1 MIQIITGD
9 KGKGKTK
16 VLIDKV
22 NNEVKV
28 VVFIDNNNKHLYE
41 LSNRV
46 RMINCTNYEVN
57 NLEMFAGF
65 VLGIISQTKDIEKIY
80 IDNFSSVAYVNKEQV
95 KVALDIINNI
105 SEKFNISIII
115 CFATDSSDVPDE
127 YKDNIIAALQF
138 HINCLI
144 RTYYME

>member
-28 VVFIDNNNKHLYE
+28 VTGSVVFIDNNNKHLYE

-46 RMINCTNYEVN
+46 RMINCTNYEVD

-65 VLGIISQTKDIEKIY
+65 ILGIISQNKDIEKIY
-80 IDNFSSVAYVNKEQV
+80 IDNFTSVTYVKPEQI
-95 KVALDIINNI
+95 K
-105 SEKFNISIII
+105 K
-115 CFATDSSDVPDE
+115 
-127 YKDNIIAALQF
+127 
-138 HINCLI
+138 
-144 RTYYME
+144 

>member
-28 VVFIDNNNKHLYE
+28 VAGSVVFIDNNNKHLYE
-41 LSNRV
+41 LRNRV
-46 RMINCTNYEVN
+46 RMINCNNYEVN

-80 IDNFSSVAYVNKEQV
+80 IDNFTSVAYVNKEQV

-127 YKDNIIAALQF
+127 YKDNIIAAL
-138 HINCLI
+138 
-144 RTYYME
+144 

>member
-28 VVFIDNNNKHLYE
+28 VTGSVVFIDNNNKHLYE

-46 RMINCTNYEVN
+46 RMINCTNYEVD

-65 VLGIISQTKDIEKIY
+65 ILGIISQNKDIEKIY
-80 IDNFSSVAYVNKEQV
+80 IDNFTSVTYVKPEQISY
-95 KVALDIINNI
+95 ALDLMNKI
-105 SEKFNISIII
+105 SEKYNIGIVL
-115 CFATDSSDVPDE
+115 CFATGSSEVPDT
-127 YKDNIIAALQF
+127 YKDNIIAAL
-138 HINCLI
+138 
-144 RTYYME
+144 

>member
-28 VVFIDNNNKHLYE
+28 VTGSVVFIDNNNKHLYE

-46 RMINCTNYEVN
+46 RMINCTNYEVD

-65 VLGIISQTKDIEKIY
+65 ILGIISQNKDIEKIY
-80 IDNFSSVAYVNKEQV
+80 IDNFTSVTYVKPEQISY
-95 KVALDIINNI
+95 ALDLMNKI
-105 SEKFNISIII
+105 SEKYNISIVL
-115 CFATDSSDVPDE
+115 CFATDSSEVPDT
-127 YKDNIIAALQF
+127 YKDNIIAAL
-138 HINCLI
+138 
-144 RTYYME
+144 

>member
-28 VVFIDNNNKHLYE
+28 VAGSVVFIDNNNKHLYE

-46 RMINCTNYEVN
+46 HMINCTNYEVN

-80 IDNFSSVAYVNKEQV
+80 IDNFTSVAYVNKEQV
-95 KVALDIINNI
+95 KVL
-105 SEKFNISIII
+105 
-115 CFATDSSDVPDE
+115 
-127 YKDNIIAALQF
+127 
-138 HINCLI
+138 
-144 RTYYME
+144 

>member
-9 KGKGKTK
+9 KGKGITK

-28 VVFIDNNNKHLYE
+28 VTGSVVFIDNNNKHLYE

-46 RMINCTNYEVN
+46 RMINCTNYEVD

-65 VLGIISQTKDIEKIY
+65 ILGIISQNKDIEKIY
-80 IDNFSSVAYVNKEQV
+80 IDNFTSVTYVKPEQISY
-95 KVALDIINNI
+95 ALDLMNKI
-105 SEKFNISIII
+105 SEKYNIGIVL
-115 CFATDSSDVPDE
+115 CFATDSSEVPD
-127 YKDNIIAALQF
+127 KIGRA
-138 HINCLI
+138 HV
-144 RTYYME
+144 

>member
-22 NNEVKV
+22 NNEV
-28 VVFIDNNNKHLYE
+28 IDNNNKHLYE

-80 IDNFSSVAYVNKEQV
+80 IDNFTSVAYVNKEQV

-127 YKDNIIAALQF
+127 YKDNIIAAL
-138 HINCLI
+138 
-144 RTYYME
+144 

>member
-28 VVFIDNNNKHLYE
+28 VTGSVVFIDNNNKHLYE

-46 RMINCTNYEVN
+46 RMINCTNYEVD

-65 VLGIISQTKDIEKIY
+65 ILGIISQNKDIEKIY
-80 IDNFSSVAYVNKEQV
+80 IDNFTSVTYVKPEQISY
-95 KVALDIINNI
+95 ALDLMNKI
-105 SEKFNISIII
+105 SEKYNIGIVL
-115 CFATDSSDVPDE
+115 CFATDSFEVPDT
-127 YKDNIIAALQF
+127 YKDNIIAAL
-138 HINCLI
+138 
-144 RTYYME
+144 

>member
-28 VVFIDNNNKHLYE
+28 VTGSVVFIDNNNKHLYE

-46 RMINCTNYEVN
+46 KMINCTNYEVD

-65 VLGIISQTKDIEKIY
+65 VLGIISQNKDIEKIY
-80 IDNFSSVAYVNKEQV
+80 IDNFTSVTYVKPDQISY
-95 KVALDIINNI
+95 ALDIMNKI
-105 SEKFNISIII
+105 SEKYNIGIVL
-115 CFATDSSDVPDE
+115 CFATDSSEVPDA
-127 YKDNIIAALQF
+127 YKDNIIAAL
-138 HINCLI
+138 
-144 RTYYME
+144 

>member
-28 VVFIDNNNKHLYE
+28 VAGSVVFIDNNNKHLYE

-57 NLEMFAGF
+57 NLEMFAG
-65 VLGIISQTKDIEKIY
+65 L
-80 IDNFSSVAYVNKEQV
+80 FSE
-95 KVALDIINNI
+95 
-105 SEKFNISIII
+105 
-115 CFATDSSDVPDE
+115 
-127 YKDNIIAALQF
+127 
-138 HINCLI
+138 
-144 RTYYME
+144 

>member
-28 VVFIDNNNKHLYE
+28 VAGSVVFIDNNNKHLYE

-46 RMINCTNYEVN
+46 RMINCTNYDVN

-65 VLGIISQTKDIEKIY
+65 ILGIISQDKNIEKIY
-80 IDNFSSVAYVNKEQV
+80 IDNFTSVAYTNPDQV
-95 KVALDIINNI
+95 KYALDMMNHI
-105 SEKFNISIII
+105 SEKYNISIVL
-115 CFATDSSDVPDE
+115 CFATDSSDVPEE
-127 YKDNIIAALQF
+127 YKDNIIAAL
-138 HINCLI
+138 
-144 RTYYME
+144 

>member
-28 VVFIDNNNKHLYE
+28 VTGSVVFIDNNNKHLYE

-46 RMINCTNYEVN
+46 RMINCTNYEVD

-65 VLGIISQTKDIEKIY
+65 ILGIISQNKDIEKIY
-80 IDNFSSVAYVNKEQV
+80 IDNFTSVTYVKPEQISY
-95 KVALDIINNI
+95 ALDLMNKI
-105 SEKFNISIII
+105 SEKYNIGIVL
-115 CFATDSSDVPDE
+115 CFATDSSEVPDTS
-127 YKDNIIAALQF
+127 KDNIIAAL
-138 HINCLI
+138 
-144 RTYYME
+144 

>member
-28 VVFIDNNNKHLYE
+28 VTGSVVFIDNNNKHLYE

-46 RMINCTNYEVN
+46 RMINCTNYEVD

-65 VLGIISQTKDIEKIY
+65 ILGIISQNKDIEKIY
-80 IDNFSSVAYVNKEQV
+80 IDNFTSVTYVKPEQISY
-95 KVALDIINNI
+95 ALDLMNKI
-105 SEKFNISIII
+105 SEKYNIGIVL
-115 CFATDSSDVPDE
+115 CFATDSSEVHDT
-127 YKDNIIAALQF
+127 YKDNIIAAL
-138 HINCLI
+138 
-144 RTYYME
+144 

>member
-28 VVFIDNNNKHLYE
+28 VAGSVVFIDNNNKHLYE

-46 RMINCTNYEVN
+46 HTALIMK
-57 NLEMFAGF
+57 L
-65 VLGIISQTKDIEKIY
+65 IIWRCLQGL
-80 IDNFSSVAYVNKEQV
+80 FSE
-95 KVALDIINNI
+95 
-105 SEKFNISIII
+105 
-115 CFATDSSDVPDE
+115 
-127 YKDNIIAALQF
+127 
-138 HINCLI
+138 
-144 RTYYME
+144 